1 MIIFPKRELIFK
13 EMAFPNRG
21 RPFVQGWAIWVLG
34 LTKLKEYAKLQLT
47 ENEMHTSQIISLFI
61 F

>member
-1 MIIFPKRELIFK
+1 
-13 EMAFPNRG
+13 MAFPNRG
-21 RPFVQGWAIWVLG
+21 RPFVQGWAIGVLG
-34 LTKLKEYAKLQLT
+34 LTKLEEYAKLQLI